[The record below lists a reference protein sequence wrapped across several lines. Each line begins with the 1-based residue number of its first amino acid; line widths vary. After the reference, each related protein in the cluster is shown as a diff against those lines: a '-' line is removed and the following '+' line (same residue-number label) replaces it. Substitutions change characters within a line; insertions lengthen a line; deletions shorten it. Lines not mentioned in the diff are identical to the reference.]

1 METES
6 GKTEEFKDLLSERHQ
21 LSFERIRQI
30 PQEDLVK
37 EPYRSCFVSMAEFL
51 LLAEQTAEKQ
61 RRDDFR
67 FLSLKELGEWNRS
80 LYEDILPEH
89 YDESFANPQYAVRML
104 GAEHGPLL
112 AAFYAQLRAAVVFAY
127 EGRKEELTIL
137 AETLIEIYNRYEG
150 DLPASKSVKDIL
162 YWFHSD
168 YADVTIPYRLREQ
181 LDPSLTFA
189 KDIIMEEDLS
199 DLRYLYHFGEYIS
212 TTQMEIADFL
222 AKQPQEIIDRM
233 AETFVKGYRR
243 GFAVM
248 GRDLSRKRTVAIRYE
263 LGFERMVRSA
273 IIRFREM
280 GLEPIIY
287 RAPVWSVSAMPNRR
301 IGYHGASPNRQYDYD
316 HRYDM
321 AVYFDKAF
329 KERRQGILRTAYEEF
344 RELAAQYAGPAVIE
358 TFGEE
363 PFRPVLTQDAF
374 SLTKKQE
381 EWLNQDTNETMMLTD
396 HYIPGRETSFTI
408 IAFPVPAIGDHYP
421 GIFDETIRIN
431 TLDNERYQ
439 QIQQKLIDVLDQGNF
454 VHVTGRGEN
463 ETDMIVHLHPLQDT
477 EYETNF
483 ENCVADVNIPVGEVF
498 TSPVLSG
505 TNGLLHVRSVY
516 LGNILYHDLKL
527 TFTDGRVTDY
537 SCTNFENPQEGRD
550 LIRQEILKNHDFLPL
565 GEFAIGTNTAAY
577 AMAERYGIA
586 GKLPIL
592 IAEKMGPH
600 FAVGDTCYSWS
611 EDEPMVNPDGKEV
624 IARDNEISLLRKEDP
639 SRAYFG
645 CHTDITIPYS
655 ELGDITAVCADGR
668 ELAVIRQGRFA
679 VPGTEELNRE
689 L

>member
-1 METES
+1 M
-6 GKTEEFKDLLSERHQ
+6 DLLCERYA

-30 PQEDLVK
+30 PQEDLVQ
-37 EPYRSCFVSMAEFL
+37 EPYRSCFVNMAEFML
-51 LLAEQTAEKQ
+51 LVEQTAGGLQ
-61 RRDDFR
+61 RGDFDV
-67 FLSLKELGEWNRS
+67 LSQEELGEWNRK
-80 LYEDILPEH
+80 LYEDLLPEH
-89 YDESFANPQYAVRML
+89 YDESFANPRYAVRML

-112 AAFYAQLRAAVVFAY
+112 SAFYAQLRAAVVFAY

-137 AETLIEIYNRYEG
+137 AETLIEIYNQYEEEI
-150 DLPASKSVKDIL
+150 PESKSVRDIL

-199 DLRYLYHFGEYIS
+199 DPRYLYRFGEYIS
-212 TTQMEIADFL
+212 ATQMEIADFL
-222 AKQPQEIIDRM
+222 AKQPQETIDRM
-233 AETFVKGYRR
+233 ADTYVEGYRR

-248 GRDLSRKRTVAIRYE
+248 GRDLSRKKTVAIRYE
-263 LGFERMVRSA
+263 LGFERMVRA
-273 IIRFREM
+273 AVIRFRRL

-287 RAPVWSVSAMPNRR
+287 RAPVWSVSMTPNRR

-321 AVYFDKAF
+321 AIYFDKAL
-329 KERRQGILRTAYEEF
+329 KERRQGILRTAYEEL

-363 PFRPVLTQDAF
+363 PFRPVPAEEAL

-381 EWLNQDTNETMMLTD
+381 EWLNQDTSETMALTD

-408 IAFPVPAIGDHYP
+408 IAFPVPAIGDPYP
-421 GIFDETIRIN
+421 EIFDETIRLN
-431 TLDNERYQ
+431 TLDNEQYQ
-439 QIQQKLIDVLDQGNF
+439 QIQQKLIDVLDQGSC

-463 ETDMIVHLHPLQDT
+463 ETDIIVRLHPLQDAAR
-477 EYETNF
+477 ETNF

-498 TSPVLSG
+498 TSPLLSG

-516 LGNILYHDLKL
+516 LGNVRYQDLKL

-537 SCTNFENPQEGRD
+537 SCANFANPQEGRD

-586 GKLPIL
+586 QKLPIL

-611 EDEPMVNPDGKEV
+611 EDEPMRNPDGKEV

-639 SRAYFG
+639 ARAYFG

-655 ELGDITAVCADGR
+655 ELGDITAVCEDGR

-679 VPGTEELNRE
+679 VPGTEALNE
-689 L
+689 NL